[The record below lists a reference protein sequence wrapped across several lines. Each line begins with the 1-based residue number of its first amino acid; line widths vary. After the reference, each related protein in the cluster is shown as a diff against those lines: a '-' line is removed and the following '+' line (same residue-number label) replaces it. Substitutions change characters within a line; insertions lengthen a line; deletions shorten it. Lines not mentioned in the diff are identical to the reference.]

1 MYIRP
6 LLILST
12 LKTQVQTPLSQ
23 TTVSCVVIEPHT
35 FSVLCFACFPVS
47 LSIDTHFAF
56 LRRSK
61 LEESTILQEAL
72 KMRYLFQIF
81 LLSPT
86 TIKERLG
93 KICEVASGFLYYVSL
108 KGVTGSDKLDIKL
121 VEEKILQI
129 QSKTNI
135 PLAVGF
141 GIKDPSTA
149 KAAGK
154 ISDAVVIGSALVK
167 IIAEYSDNTDEM
179 RKRIKSFMT
188 TLREALDS
196 IS

>member
-1 MYIRP
+1 MASDVGVDGLMVVELP
-6 LLILST
+6 LEAST
-12 LKTQVQTPLSQ
+12 
-23 TTVSCVVIEPHT
+23 
-35 FSVLCFACFPVS
+35 
-47 LSIDTHFAF
+47 
-56 LRRSK
+56 R
-61 LEESTILQEAL
+61 LQEAL
-72 KMRYLFQIF
+72 KMRDLFQIF

-129 QSKTNI
+129 QSKTKI